1 MDELICVGKVIN
13 FFGIKG
19 ELKVLSNFDKKELAF
34 KIGMKVLIKEE
45 NLEITS
51 IRYHKNYILIRVNDI
66 QDINLITKYI
76 GFNIYVKKGDLGLSD
91 TEYILEELVGFSV
104 IDDGETLGVVVDT
117 LMGKGAN
124 YIKVSTGQKEFLI
137 PLVDVYIKKF
147 ERNNKL
153 LYTTNA
159 KSLII

>member
-137 PLVDVYIKKF
+137 PLVDVYLKKF